1 MKLEYIDRT
10 NSVSDKE
17 LLTDLIRV
25 SEVTGNPKVTIEEYD
40 TYGKFNSSTV
50 ARHFGTWNRALE
62 KSGLEISNRE
72 YNIRELY
79 DNLAEIWLK
88 LGRQPS
94 RRDLALV
101 KSPISYK
108 AYERKFGKWSNA
120 LKSFV
125 DYYNSTS
132 ELCDNNTL
140 TNTQRTQHKN
150 TRDINLRLRFLVMK
164 RDNFKCCACGTSPAK
179 DPNVV
184 LHVDHIIPFANGGE
198 TKIDNLQTLCSKCN
212 LGKSNL

>member
-50 ARHFGTWNRALE
+50 ARHFGTWNKALE